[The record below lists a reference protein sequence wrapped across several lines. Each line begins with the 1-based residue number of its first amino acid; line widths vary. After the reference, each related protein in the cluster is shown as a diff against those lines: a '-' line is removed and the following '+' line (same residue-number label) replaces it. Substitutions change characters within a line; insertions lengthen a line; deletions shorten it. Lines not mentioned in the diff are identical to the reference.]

1 MDAERITR
9 KLEGLDPR
17 QRERARVL
25 VDEVVECDREI
36 ARAEGKKALV
46 LAELAEI
53 AHAEGE
59 RSPAPNGIEDARRA
73 MASEIAAATHTH
85 PAAAKHVMEEAEG
98 FVSDYPRMREALCD
112 GRISARHARAVA
124 DAGGVLDHDARASLD
139 DAAVPF
145 AETSTPGDLKRIVKQ
160 QVAQLDAVS
169 LHERHERERAKRFVT
184 LTERDDGMS
193 DLLFYMPTFEARAI
207 YDRATQLAKV
217 VKTDRRRARREA
229 QGARGIGEVSAASES
244 AARDRGDDVRTRSV
258 RADSNSGARD
268 YADAGGA
275 KVDRADNERSIRAHT
290 DAARATADHANG
302 ENADPDRDEAGGARS
317 GRADGDDAREAVAQT
332 SGRAQSADA
341 ASGPS
346 LLNADSAVTATD
358 LRTTDQLRVDILT
371 DLILTSSPTAHEL
384 HASGSGSALAEV
396 SATVQV
402 TVPVEQI
409 IDPSDGISWIDEGGL
424 ISPNT
429 ARGIA
434 GRAAGWERLFY
445 RPETGV
451 IEHVDHYRPSSGQR
465 RALIGRDV
473 TCRFPGCTTP
483 ARRSDVDHT
492 RDYAR
497 GGSTTLTNLA
507 HLCESHHVM
516 KHQSGWSVTQRA
528 HGVMEWTSP
537 TGRTYEDE
545 PVSRVFFRQTA
556 GSDDEDDPPW
566 ATRRAT

>member
-25 VDEVVECDREI
+25 VDEVVECDRAI
-36 ARAEGKKALV
+36 ARAEGKKALL

-53 AHAEGE
+53 AHTEGE
-59 RSPAPNGIEDARRA
+59 RSAAPNGIEDARRA

-98 FVSDYPRMREALCD
+98 FVSDYPRMREALCG
-112 GRISARHARAVA
+112 GRISARHVRAVT
-124 DAGGVLDHDARASLD
+124 DVGGVLDHDARASLD

-145 AETSTPGDLKRIVKQ
+145 AETRTPGDLKRIVKQ

-169 LHERHERERAKRFVT
+169 LQERHERERAKRVVT

-207 YDRATQLAKV
+207 SDRATQLAKA
-217 VKTDRRRARREA
+217 VKTDRRRVRRDSERA
-229 QGARGIGEVSAASES
+229 GE
-244 AARDRGDDVRTRSV
+244 
-258 RADSNSGARD
+258 
-268 YADAGGA
+268 
-275 KVDRADNERSIRAHT
+275 
-290 DAARATADHANG
+290 
-302 ENADPDRDEAGGARS
+302 
-317 GRADGDDAREAVAQT
+317 DGDDAPTAVA
-332 SGRAQSADA
+332 
-341 ASGPS
+341 
-346 LLNADSAVTATD
+346 ATD

-371 DLILTSSPTAHEL
+371 DLILTSSPTGHEL
-384 HASGSGSALAEV
+384 HASGTGALAEV
-396 SATVQV
+396 NATVQV
-402 TVPVEQI
+402 TIPVEQI

-429 ARGIA
+429 ARSVA

-451 IEHVDHYRPSSGQR
+451 IEHVDHYRPSAEQR

-492 RDYAR
+492 HDYAR
-497 GGSTTLTNLA
+497 GGPTAVTNLA

-516 KHQSGWSVTQRA
+516 KHQSGWTVTQRA

-537 TGRTYEDE
+537 TGRTYREE
-545 PVSRVFFRQTA
+545 PASRVFFRPVA
-556 GSDDEDDPPW
+556 SRDDDDPPPW
-566 ATRRAT
+566 AT